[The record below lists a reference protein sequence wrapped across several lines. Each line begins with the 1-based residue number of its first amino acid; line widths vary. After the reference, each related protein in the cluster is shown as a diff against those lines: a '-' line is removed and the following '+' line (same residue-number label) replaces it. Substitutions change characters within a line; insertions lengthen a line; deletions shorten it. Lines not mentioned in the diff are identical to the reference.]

1 MQMLPPRAITRSLF
15 APALIAVGAWWAVM
29 PAAAATHACPRFD
42 PPTIEVQRQ
51 SAPLTYTLSRT
62 MEQLTRL
69 PGRAPGP
76 AGQSGGRVLGL
87 AHAKYGERSQ
97 IRAMFQIQ
105 PDGTVCGGA
114 DSITVTFGFE
124 ERRVYVAREL
134 PPGTCIHRE
143 VMNHE
148 MKHVAVDERLLDEFL
163 PQLERRLK
171 ATVSRIGTVRG
182 RTQEQV
188 MASIR
193 RPIEATLRQLL
204 DEFTRARDR
213 RQAQVDTAEEYKR
226 VTTACDG
233 ELSRYMPKA
242 TTPRL

>member
-1 MQMLPPRAITRSLF
+1 MGMPLPPPYLRFLL
-15 APALIAVGAWWAVM
+15 LIPPVAAWVAWPV
-29 PAAAATHACPRFD
+29 PLSAAGTHACPRFD
-42 PPTIEVQRQ
+42 PPAIEVQRQ
-51 SAPLTYTLSRT
+51 SVPLTYTLTRT

-97 IRAMFQIQ
+97 IRAVFQIQ
-105 PDGTVCGGA
+105 PDGTVCGA
-114 DSITVTFGFE
+114 ANAISVTFGFE

-134 PPGTCIHRE
+134 PAGTCIHGE
-143 VMNHE
+143 VLNHE

-163 PQLERRLK
+163 PQVERRLT

-193 RPIEATLRQLL
+193 RPVEATLRQLL